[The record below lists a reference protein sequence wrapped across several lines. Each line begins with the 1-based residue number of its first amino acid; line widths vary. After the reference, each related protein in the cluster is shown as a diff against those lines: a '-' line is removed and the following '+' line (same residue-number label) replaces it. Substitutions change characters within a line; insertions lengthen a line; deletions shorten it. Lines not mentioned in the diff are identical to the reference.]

1 MTKYVLESDGTHVLH
16 EYCDICG
23 ADVQNHFRELRMWR
37 SGYVGCNTETI
48 MVCKKCGS
56 DVIKALQ
63 RNTKRSD
70 DLFDTDKLNEIMGV
84 EAGDD
89 NYE

>member
-37 SGYVGCNTETI
+37 SGYVLSLI
-48 MVCKKCGS
+48 H
-56 DVIKALQ
+56 I
-63 RNTKRSD
+63 
-70 DLFDTDKLNEIMGV
+70 
-84 EAGDD
+84 
-89 NYE
+89 